1 MPRFLVDV
9 VLADGVNQEHW
20 FIDAESEE
28 RAARL
33 AVSKGG
39 VPLAIRVANTNVWDW
54 IHNPIG
60 SNDRLNDG
68 ALSLFS
74 EQLSELLSAGLTL
87 EQGLGLLA
95 KQDRGAAQSKLAARL
110 LQKIRTGESL
120 SAALSQEDRVSAVV
134 VGIAVGA
141 ERSGDL
147 ATGLATLA
155 RHLERE
161 KDIARRIQGA
171 LAYPAM
177 VLAISVFAVLF
188 ILGVVIPEFS
198 SLFAGE
204 ESRLPVITRAVLYLS
219 DVLTNHTAALILVAI
234 ATGIFGVWCVTRVE
248 RVKTLVRDVSMRLP
262 PVRYAL
268 YLQLARTIH
277 VLGTLLSSGVEA
289 SEAMRLAAAVPTD
302 DVLRKQ
308 FSDGARLMREGSSFA
323 KAFSAM
329 PILPSTVSTLISVG
343 EQAGNVGRIA
353 IRSATVLEADTNR
366 RIDRLLALLNPVA
379 VISLGGFVA
388 LLIASVMLGILSI
401 NQLALR

>member
-1 MPRFLVDV
+1 MPRFRVDV
-9 VLADGVNQEHW
+9 VLGDGTNQEHW
-20 FIDAESEE
+20 FINAESEE
-28 RAARL
+28 RAARV

-39 VPLAIRVANTNVWDW
+39 IPLAIRLASDGVWDW
-54 IHNPIG
+54 VDNPIA
-60 SNDRLNDG
+60 SNSRLNDG

-74 EQLSELLSAGLTL
+74 EQLSELLQAGLTL

-95 KQDRGAAQSKLAARL
+95 KQDRGAPQAKLAARL

-120 SAALSQEDRVSAVV
+120 SKALSQEERVSAVV
-134 VGIAVGA
+134 VGIVVGA

-147 ATGLATLA
+147 ANGLSTLA

-171 LAYPAM
+171 LAYPAV
-177 VLAISVFAVLF
+177 VLVISAFAVLF

-198 SLFAGE
+198 SLFVGE
-204 ESRLPVITRAVLYLS
+204 EKRLPAITRAVLFLS
-219 DVLTNHTAALILVAI
+219 DLLVNHTAVLVLVAI
-234 ATGIFGVWCVTRVE
+234 ATGISGVWCATRIE
-248 RVKTLVRDVSMRLP
+248 SVKAFVRDASMRLP

-268 YLQLARTIH
+268 YLQLARAIH

-289 SEAMRLAAAVPTD
+289 SEAMSLAAAVPTD
-302 DVLRKQ
+302 AMLRKQ
-308 FSDGARLMREGSSFA
+308 FGDGARLVREGSSFA
-323 KAFSAM
+323 NAFSAM
-329 PILPSTVSTLISVG
+329 PILPTTVSTLISVG

-353 IRSATVLEADTNR
+353 IRSAAVLEADTNR

-379 VISLGGFVA
+379 VISLGGFIA

-401 NQLALR
+401 NQLALH